1 MCFCFTKVRL
11 FEQSWLLHFLV
22 SKFIN
27 SMENI
32 ICIHCLHFY
41 SRINTKPWNMFV
53 ITQIF
58 EKNIK
63 LVKYLILNC
72 AYVLLFFNNFHREE
86 WFLTYQR
93 EYLLKLHI
101 FLDCYKIIFY
111 YIIIVKVMLSRFIV
125 RYSSPQYSYFISC
138 FLKINTCFP
147 LKSLLNCLI
156 H

>member
-1 MCFCFTKVRL
+1 MIAKKRWLYTTEVGHSWTGMTFAEKMCFCFTKVRL

-63 LVKYLILNC
+63 LVKYLISNC

-93 EYLLKLHI
+93 EYLLKLHFSRLLQNI
-101 FLDCYKIIFY
+101 FFIT
-111 YIIIVKVMLSRFIV
+111 LS
-125 RYSSPQYSYFISC
+125 
-138 FLKINTCFP
+138 
-147 LKSLLNCLI
+147 
-156 H
+156 